1 MSKFS
6 DVIKNSEV
14 PVLVDFYADWCGPC
28 KFMEPVLKGVA
39 DKLESKLKVIKVD
52 VDKNPAAAQAYKVQG
67 IPTMILFHKG
77 NILWRQ
83 SGAMPEQVLIQH
95 LSPHLSVNV

>member
-6 DVIKNSEV
+6 DLIKNSEV

-39 DKLESKLKVIKVD
+39 DKLEGKLKVIKVD
-52 VDKNPAAAQAYKVQG
+52 VDKNPAAAQVYKVQG
-67 IPTMILFHKG
+67 IPTIILFHKG